1 MEMDSA
7 PINCTQR
14 SNPSAALTKSASR
27 LARNTACS
35 VQGKDPPPHLSINDL
50 VLPSSPKRGQSTP
63 SGLSARSSTSSLPLR
78 ELLLLSPSPSRKPRV
93 RPADRIE
100 MAPEEAGAGGVE
112 PAGARRRC
120 KARGSQVGGLGCA
133 SPRNSRRL
141 RKRLEVDIREE
152 RESVVGLGEEFGKP
166 RKRRHGGGGGRSKKE
181 KLALVPAL
189 PSSSYCPK
197 ADDCDGSNFDRLGAT
212 IYDLV
217 MWEDVAKSS
226 LWFGFGSLCFLS
238 SCFAK
243 GINFSMFSAISQ
255 LGLLLLGASF
265 FSNSICQ
272 RNTNANERDGR
283 LKDEDIL
290 RLGRLILPPAN
301 LAISKTRQLFSGEPS
316 MTLKVIPFLLLGAEF
331 GHLITFRRLCA
342 VGFFASFTAPKLYSC
357 YSDQIT
363 HKGTAKETTFNTLLK
378 TQNAE
383 FWRPG
388 APALARS
395 LSQHRLSQPS
405 GICPAS
411 KPEFSLVIYFNPDM
425 GFLLL
430 LEFPADG
437 KITGFL
443 FPAFIVLV
451 ILRCC
456 RKHILPEMGDEAA
469 APVEAVQEDK
479 EEAAVARVDAGAEGD
494 AAEEDMEL
502 EEEQEEVLSMVVAT
516 EMSHK

>member
-243 GINFSMFSAISQ
+243 GINF
-255 LGLLLLGASF
+255 
-265 FSNSICQ
+265 

-363 HKGTAKETTFNTLLK
+363 HKVENAKCRILETWGSCSRKKLVTASAITAFWNLSSIK
-378 TQNAE
+378 TRI
-383 FWRPG
+383 F
-388 APALARS
+388 
-395 LSQHRLSQPS
+395 
-405 GICPAS
+405 
-411 KPEFSLVIYFNPDM
+411 
-425 GFLLL
+425 
-430 LEFPADG
+430 
-437 KITGFL
+437 T
-443 FPAFIVLV
+443 AFIVLV

>member
-35 VQGKDPPPHLSINDL
+35 VQGKDPPPHLSIDL

-120 KARGSQVGGLGCA
+120 KTRGSQVGGLGCA

-181 KLALVPAL
+181 KLALVPPL

-363 HKGTAKETTFNTLLK
+363 HKVENAKCRILETWGSCSRKKLVTASAITAFWNLSSIK
-378 TQNAE
+378 TRI
-383 FWRPG
+383 F
-388 APALARS
+388 
-395 LSQHRLSQPS
+395 
-405 GICPAS
+405 
-411 KPEFSLVIYFNPDM
+411 
-425 GFLLL
+425 
-430 LEFPADG
+430 
-437 KITGFL
+437 T
-443 FPAFIVLV
+443 AFIVLV

-469 APVEAVQEDK
+469 PVEAVQEDK
-479 EEAAVARVDAGAEGD
+479 EEAAVARVEAGAEGD

-502 EEEQEEVLSMVVAT
+502 EEEQEEVLPMVVAT

>member
-363 HKGTAKETTFNTLLK
+363 HKVENAKCRILETWGSCSRKKLVTASAITAFWNLSSIK
-378 TQNAE
+378 TRI
-383 FWRPG
+383 F
-388 APALARS
+388 
-395 LSQHRLSQPS
+395 
-405 GICPAS
+405 
-411 KPEFSLVIYFNPDM
+411 
-425 GFLLL
+425 
-430 LEFPADG
+430 
-437 KITGFL
+437 T
-443 FPAFIVLV
+443 AFIVLV